1 MPLND
6 DPNYLAYTIG
16 VKIVTGMQI
25 LLSEGSKLKNQDK
38 IEPKQFEKFIQ
49 KLSAVDYFE
58 GQIEGSARYNML
70 LERAKL
76 FFKETLVTPDDEQKN
91 ESHRR
96 QVKLL
101 YCFLI
106 AILGNL
112 IFSFLEIQ
120 CNI

>member
-25 LLSEGSKLKNQDK
+25 LLSEGSKLKNQHE

-49 KLSAVDYFE
+49 KLSTVDYFE

-96 QVKLL
+96 EVK
-101 YCFLI
+101 
-106 AILGNL
+106 
-112 IFSFLEIQ
+112 
-120 CNI
+120 